1 MAEVALGLVASVG
14 GSLSGAYAGQAAKKL
29 FEPAPA
35 GPDTSIPGITKA
47 VIQPA
52 TKNNPE
58 NAVPQIDPTQ
68 AIAYFQ
74 QAGQVESDG
83 IMKGLDVYKT
93 ALVTAGQTMQSGYA
107 AANNTLQ
114 PLASAGNQALTLY
127 QQMMGITPESTTK
140 GLDNRLNQIDPALS
154 STASLIAKLNTTVDP
169 SERSVLNGQINAGI
183 YAAQTGLRTSVS
195 DAQAT
200 AAALGARPTPAS
212 PYNPNVSAVSLSHVT
227 TRMGKEGIGGD
238 NAVIP
243 TAYMPGQPYNN
254 MLTSGPAIQ
263 AYQDLGTKILGQS
276 QGLWDTKDAANQS
289 AIQAAQL
296 KQAQEGAQLD
306 SFANT
311 YNNAYTPTAP
321 QGFTGAEVAQHLQS
335 TPGYQFQLDQGSQQI
350 LRNQAAVGN
359 LGTGATQAAL
369 TEFGQ
374 NYAMGSYQN
383 YMGNLQNLINTGT
396 PATQQIAANQSN
408 EGGYLA
414 NLFQL
419 GGQAANNA
427 YTNAS
432 NAIGTS
438 YNNIGQTLYNAA
450 QFNAS
455 MQMAAIQAA
464 NHTGGGGGGGGGGGS
479 QQNQANNSQN
489 QNQNSAAFF
498 QGFNSGNDGGGSLP
512 VGGTSDY
519 VSFGGGG
526 GGGFDGGGGGGSDVG
541 SSGGAV

>member
-107 AANNTLQ
+107 AANQTLQ

-140 GLDNRLNQIDPALS
+140 GLDNRLNQIDPAFS
-154 STASLIAKLNTTVDP
+154 STAALVAKLNTTVDP
-169 SERSVLNGQINAGI
+169 AERAALNSQINAGI
-183 YAAQTGLRTSVS
+183 YNAKTGLQTPIDAAQ
-195 DAQAT
+195 AQI
-200 AAALGARPTPAS
+200 AALGNRPSQAA
-212 PYNPNVSAVSLSHVT
+212 PYNPNVSAVSLSPLT
-227 TRMGKEGIGGD
+227 DSAGRTSTL
-238 NAVIP
+238 P
-243 TAYMPGQPYNN
+243 TVYMEGQPMANAITSVPALKAYKGLGAQI
-254 MLTSGPAIQ
+254 LT
-263 AYQDLGTKILGQS
+263 QS
-276 QGLWDTKDAANQS
+276 QGLWDTKSAAN
-289 AIQAAQL
+289 AQALSDAQL
-296 KQAQEGAQLD
+296 KQVQEGAQLD

-335 TPGYQFQLDQGSQQI
+335 TPGYQFQLDQGNQQI

-359 LGTGATQAAL
+359 LGTGSTQAAL

-374 NYAMGSYQN
+374 NYAMNSYQN

-427 YTNAS
+427 YTNAA